1 MARSTRIAEI
11 RRRTYEILELG
22 AFGDWVGLMV
32 SRLILALI
40 VVNLVSI
47 TLESV
52 PELAVRFGALFGA
65 IEMIS
70 IAVFTV
76 EYLLRLWAAVEH
88 APYSELAGQRARI
101 RYALSPAGIVDL
113 LAVLPFWIALLFP
126 VDLRILLVFRTVRF
140 LKLARYSPAMR
151 SLLDVLARERR
162 ALFGCFVVLIGVAL
176 VAASIMYH
184 VEREAQPDKLG
195 TIPDALWW
203 AVVTLG
209 TVGYGDVV
217 PITPLGRVVA
227 TFTIFSGII
236 VLALPIGII
245 ATAFAE
251 EIHRREFVVTWSM
264 VARVPLFAGLNAA
277 DIGDIMRLLRSQTV
291 DPGAIIVRRGDAGHS
306 MYFVATGEVEI
317 ELKDGHIR
325 LGVGDFF
332 GEIAVLEQ
340 TRRTATVKAIT
351 RTSLLVLDAQDL
363 HAFLERSPDIA
374 ARLREVASKR
384 LGGKRITPEGD
395 ILREEL
401 AEGVIEDGKPRP
413 PAARP
418 RAKSGHGRRR

>member
-1 MARSTRIAEI
+1 MAHSTRIAEL

-22 AFGDWVGLMV
+22 AFGDWTSLIV
-32 SRLILALI
+32 SRLILTLI
-40 VVNLVSI
+40 VVNLASI

-52 PELAVRFGALFGA
+52 PELAARFGVLFRA
-65 IEMIS
+65 IEMIT

-88 APYSELAGQRARI
+88 APYSQLAGQRARI

-113 LAVLPFWIALLFP
+113 LAVLPFWVALLFP

-162 ALFGCFVVLIGVAL
+162 ALFGCFVILIGVAL
-176 VAASIMYH
+176 IAASIMYH

-195 TIPDALWW
+195 TIPDAMWW

-217 PITPLGRVVA
+217 PITPLGRLVA
-227 TFTIFSGII
+227 TFTIFCGII

-251 EIHRREFVVTWSM
+251 EIHRREFVVNWSM

-277 DIGDIMRLLRSQTV
+277 EIGEIMRLLRSQSV
-291 DPGAIIVRRGDAGHS
+291 DPGSIIVRRGDPGS
-306 MYFVATGEVEI
+306 CMYFVATGEVEI
-317 ELKDGHIR
+317 ELREGNVR
-325 LGVGDFF
+325 LGVGNFF
-332 GEIAVLEQ
+332 GEIAVLRRS
-340 TRRTATVKAIT
+340 RRTATVRSLT
-351 RTSLLVLDAQDL
+351 RVNLLVLDGDDL
-363 HAFLERSPDIA
+363 HALMANTPGIEKRM
-374 ARLREVASKR
+374 REVMRERIRGKQAHYGDDVVKAD
-384 LGGKRITPEGD
+384 LGEPKI
-395 ILREEL
+395 
-401 AEGVIEDGKPRP
+401 
-413 PAARP
+413 PAART
-418 RAKSGHGRRR
+418 RSERKSRS

>member
-1 MARSTRIAEI
+1 MAHSTRIAEL

-22 AFGDWVGLMV
+22 AFGDWTSLIV
-32 SRLILALI
+32 SRLILTLI
-40 VVNLVSI
+40 VVNLASI

-52 PELAVRFGALFGA
+52 PELAARFGVLFRA
-65 IEMIS
+65 IEMIT

-88 APYSELAGQRARI
+88 APYSQLAGQRARI

-113 LAVLPFWIALLFP
+113 LAVLPFWVALLFP

-162 ALFGCFVVLIGVAL
+162 ALFGCFVILIGVAL
-176 VAASIMYH
+176 IAASIMYH

-195 TIPDALWW
+195 TIPDAMWW

-217 PITPLGRVVA
+217 PITPLGRLVA
-227 TFTIFSGII
+227 TFTIFCGII

-251 EIHRREFVVTWSM
+251 EIHRREFVVNWSM

-277 DIGDIMRLLRSQTV
+277 EIGEIMRLLRSQSV
-291 DPGAIIVRRGDAGHS
+291 DPGSIIVRRGDPGS
-306 MYFVATGEVEI
+306 CMYFVATGEVEI
-317 ELKDGHIR
+317 ELREGNVR
-325 LGVGDFF
+325 LGVGNFF
-332 GEIAVLEQ
+332 GEIAVLRRS
-340 TRRTATVKAIT
+340 RRTATVRSLT
-351 RTSLLVLDAQDL
+351 RVNLLVLDGDDL
-363 HAFLERSPDIA
+363 HALMANTPGIE
-374 ARLREVASKR
+374 KR
-384 LGGKRITPEGD
+384 MR
-395 ILREEL
+395 
-401 AEGVIEDGKPRP
+401 
-413 PAARP
+413 
-418 RAKSGHGRRR
+418 

>member
-1 MARSTRIAEI
+1 MSRSTRIAEL

-22 AFGDWVGLMV
+22 TFGDWVSVTV

-40 VVNLVSI
+40 VINLVSI

-52 PELAVRFGALFGA
+52 PDLAARYGALFGA

-70 IAVFTV
+70 IAVFTA

-88 APYSELAGQRARI
+88 APYSHLAGQRARI

-126 VDLRILLVFRTVRF
+126 VDVRILLVFRTVRF

-151 SLLDVLARERR
+151 SLLNVLARERR
-162 ALFGCFVVLIGVAL
+162 ALFGCFVILIGVAL

-195 TIPDALWW
+195 TIPDAIWW

-245 ATAFAE
+245 ANRVCGGDPPE
-251 EIHRREFVVTWSM
+251 GLRRVLEHDR
-264 VARVPLFAGLNAA
+264 ARAA
-277 DIGDIMRLLRSQTV
+277 V
-291 DPGAIIVRRGDAGHS
+291 HGAHRRGDRRDHAAAACADRGC
-306 MYFVATGEVEI
+306 
-317 ELKDGHIR
+317 R
-325 LGVGDFF
+325 RGDRAPWRS
-332 GEIAVLEQ
+332 GQLHVL
-340 TRRTATVKAIT
+340 RC
-351 RTSLLVLDAQDL
+351 
-363 HAFLERSPDIA
+363 
-374 ARLREVASKR
+374 
-384 LGGKRITPEGD
+384 
-395 ILREEL
+395 
-401 AEGVIEDGKPRP
+401 
-413 PAARP
+413 
-418 RAKSGHGRRR
+418 GR

>member
-1 MARSTRIAEI
+1 MARSTRIAEL

-22 AFGDWVGLMV
+22 SFGDWVSVIV
-32 SRLILALI
+32 SRLILTLI
-40 VVNLVSI
+40 VVNLASI

-52 PELAVRFGALFGA
+52 PELAARYGALFRA

-88 APYSELAGQRARI
+88 APYSHLAGQRARI

-151 SLLDVLARERR
+151 SLLDVLGRERR
-162 ALFGCFVVLIGVAL
+162 ALFGCFVILIGVAL
-176 VAASIMYH
+176 VAASVMYH
-184 VEREAQPDKLG
+184 VERDAQPDKLG

-217 PITPLGRVVA
+217 PITPLGRLVA

-245 ATAFAE
+245 ATAFGQ

-277 DIGDIMRLLRSQTV
+277 EIGDIMRLLRSQTV
-291 DPGAIIVRRGDAGHS
+291 DPGAIIVRRGEAGHS

-317 ELKDGHIR
+317 ELKEGHVR

-332 GEIAVLEQ
+332 GEIAVLRK
-340 TRRTATVKAIT
+340 TRRTATVKAIS

-363 HAFLERSPDIA
+363 HALLERSPSIA
-374 ARLREVASKR
+374 TRLRDVAAKR
-384 LGGKRITPEGD
+384 LGGKSLMPEGD
-395 ILREEL
+395 ITREEL
-401 AEGVIEDGKPRP
+401 AEGVIEDGKPRA

-418 RAKSGHGRRR
+418 RSRPRR